1 MIHAEG
7 HVPAFLVARKAL
19 LLYRA
24 SLTIPLMGNV
34 LVGAVSLHPFA
45 SIQHLALF
53 TNQVIA
59 VIREIPLGNQGVLL
73 HWMDG
78 NVGGDPPFLQYLPE
92 LASAIGGVS
101 RPATPD

>member
-45 SIQHLALF
+45 SIQHLALS
-53 TNQVIA
+53 TN
-59 VIREIPLGNQGVLL
+59 
-73 HWMDG
+73 
-78 NVGGDPPFLQYLPE
+78 
-92 LASAIGGVS
+92 
-101 RPATPD
+101 